1 MHSFQR
7 HVALAAVFALAAT
20 AACSAGC
27 AAPVDAPAAVAPS
40 TKGILRVAR
49 EVHLELPSQPAGSSL
64 RLETAGKSYDVSRHT
79 AETRARAP
87 GGRALTHFAKGV
99 ALSTEAPQSY
109 DIIRVDADGSRHLVL
124 TGIALPGAG
133 APDPIVAGDEE
144 SAKAIVFRDP
154 SFMSIDTDVATKVM
168 AHIEKSPSFARLV
181 ESITAY
187 GQATTLDDQ
196 AKGHSGWAVT
206 VRTLDSKGNV
216 IMVPAGADSPAH
228 ESTHWA
234 IAGSPE
240 YYKNGFKDHY
250 RLDGSG
256 NRERIVPPSEI
267 VALVQRDTRLA
278 VRSDEALQGKVW
290 SVTKDTTT
298 RQAPVTVNAK
308 QAREG
313 VLAYTVDDPQWK
325 GDRRV
330 SVVESEGRKV
340 TFRVEND
347 QWRRQGIVVRFR
359 DIDKKLLKKSDIGGS
374 QGGAFPAF
382 DKTLPYSSFMGVLDG
397 RFTVLGIPFAA
408 ESAEEYTITLPEK
421 ASSFEVNVASVGLKP
436 ADLPSY
442 LDSEPEDNAKLPGEI
457 QTLLLDVALPTMAL
471 AIGAGAEHIKGSKIA
486 KALAGAGVETALQ
499 LLLAGGASGTGV
511 SVFNRDFA
519 MEILTDVISKAPGIA
534 AALVEW
540 AAEMTA
546 EKAVET
552 ALPGV
557 GEVIDALERI
567 GTIGQLLETLD
578 TVASNAPFT
587 YDRIAAAE
595 TLQVTISPK
604 DSYFSNRA
612 TKASAY
618 VYYGTSTVPT
628 VATVAID
635 RNANGGNGPTIIPIT
650 LLSQPVGGDVRVKVT
665 LETANGWIAGSG
677 AGSAENQPDG
687 ANTVTVPIA
696 VEENPTPIDEKTQYA
711 HDSTLSLRDGKRTWV
726 KTTTV
731 PAAGPHDCDV
741 SNPSRPWLCGS
752 SSMTFNHEGVLGYG
766 WTGSGAELKSC
777 SNGASSVVG
786 SMAQTINLNPSVGG
800 PEARLQRTSCGASD
814 PVFLAFDSTGA
825 ASGGRH
831 VMVEKVGDSYQVYG
845 IDLNKIGALEPT
857 DPSMMI
863 GRFSAKQLDAITL
876 NPSSGVLLGLSKADN
891 AVEVLKLAA
900 SPVDKTHAP
909 VSKVIGGPGLP
920 IGRLHDATGLAFLP
934 AGAGFVVLEAGSNGA
949 AGRVQA
955 FTFDGASVDRFGGQP
970 SFALKVEDAGSPVTY
985 TDMKIDPTESY
996 VYVSSY
1002 VNTGTQQSDF
1012 RLDIYRVGDGQLVTR
1027 TVGIV
1032 GAKMAIDQ
1040 WRDLF
1045 TVGYDNLD
1053 GATWPEPSVSKW
1065 IAPPVESGK

>member
-1 MHSFQR
+1 MSSFR
-7 HVALAAVFALAAT
+7 SHVAFAALCSLSVA

-27 AAPVDAPAAVAPS
+27 AAPVDAPAAVAPA
-40 TKGILRVAR
+40 TKGIRRVAR
-49 EVHLELPSQPAGSSL
+49 EVHLELAAQPAGSSL
-64 RLETAGKSYDVSRHT
+64 RLETAGKSYDVSAHT
-79 AETRARAP
+79 ADTRAKAP
-87 GGRALTHFAKGV
+87 TGRALTHFSNGV
-99 ALSTEAPQSY
+99 AFSTEAPQSY
-109 DIIRVDADGSRHLVL
+109 EVVRIDADGSRHLVL
-124 TGIALPGAG
+124 SGIALPGGG

-154 SFMSIDTDVATKVM
+154 AFMSIDKDVAAAVM
-168 AHIEKSPSFARLV
+168 GHIEKSASFARLV
-181 ESITAY
+181 ESIKAY
-187 GQATTLDDQ
+187 GPATTLDEQ
-196 AKGHSGWAVT
+196 AAGKSGWAVT
-206 VRTLDSKGNV
+206 LRTLDSKGNV
-216 IMVPAGADSPAH
+216 IMVPAGANSPAH

-234 IAGSPE
+234 FAGSPE
-240 YYKNGFKDHY
+240 YYKNGFEDHY

-278 VRSDEALQGKVW
+278 VRTDKDLQGKIW

-298 RQAPVTVNAK
+298 RQPVTVNAK
-308 QAREG
+308 QGREG
-313 VLAYTVDDPQWK
+313 VLAYTVDDPQWS

-330 SVVESEGRKV
+330 SIVESEGRKV
-340 TFRVEND
+340 TFRVENN

-374 QGGAFPAF
+374 QAKAFTEF

-397 RFTVLGIPFAA
+397 RFTVLGVPFTS
-408 ESAEEYTITLPEK
+408 ESAEEYTITMPEN
-421 ASSFEVNVASVGLKP
+421 ASSFEVNVASVGLK
-436 ADLPSY
+436 AVDLPSY

-499 LLLAGGASGTGV
+499 ILLAGGASAPGV

-519 MEILTDVISKAPGIA
+519 MEILTDVISKAPGLA

-540 AAEMTA
+540 AAEMTV
-546 EKAVET
+546 EKAVES

-557 GEVIDALERI
+557 GEVIDAIERI
-567 GTIGQLLETLD
+567 GTIAQLLETLD
-578 TVASNAPFT
+578 TIANNAPFT

-595 TLQVTISPK
+595 TLKIAVSPK
-604 DSYFSNRA
+604 DGYFSNRA
-612 TKASAY
+612 TKATAS
-618 VYYGTSTVPT
+618 VYYGSSTVPT
-628 VATVAID
+628 VTTVAID
-635 RNANGGNGPTIIPIT
+635 RSANGGNGPTMIPIT
-650 LLSQPVGGDVRVKVT
+650 LLSQPVGGNVRVKVT
-665 LETANGWIAGSG
+665 IETDNGWVAGSG
-677 AGSAENQPDG
+677 AGSAVNQPDG
-687 ANTVTVPIA
+687 ENTVSVPIA
-696 VEENPTPIDEKTQYA
+696 VEENPTPINEKTQYA
-711 HDSTLSLRDGKRTWV
+711 HDSTLALKDGKRTWV
-726 KTTTV
+726 TTAAT
-731 PAAGPHDCDV
+731 PAPGPHDCDV
-741 SNPSRPWLCGS
+741 SNPSHPWLCGS

-777 SNGASSVVG
+777 ATGASSVVG
-786 SMAQTINLNPSVGG
+786 SMAQTINLNPNVGG

-845 IDLNKIGALEPT
+845 IDLNKTGALEPA
-857 DPSMMI
+857 DASKMI
-863 GRFSAKQLDAITL
+863 GRFSSKQLDAITL
-876 NPSSGVLLGLSKADN
+876 NPSSGVLLGLDKADN

-909 VSKVIGGPGLP
+909 TSKVIGGPGLP

-934 AGAGFVVLEAGSNGA
+934 AGAGFVVLEAGNGNT

-1002 VNTGTQQSDF
+1002 VNAGTQASDF
-1012 RLDIYRVGDGQLVTR
+1012 RLDIYRIGDGQLVTR